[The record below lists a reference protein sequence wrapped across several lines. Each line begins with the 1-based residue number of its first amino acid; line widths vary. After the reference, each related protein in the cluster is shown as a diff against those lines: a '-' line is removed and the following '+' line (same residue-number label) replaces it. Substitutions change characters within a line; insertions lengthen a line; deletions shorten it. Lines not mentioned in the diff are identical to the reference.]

1 MRSGGNSFYYI
12 VFGAL
17 LVILAFA
24 LMTTIPSWRE
34 IMLGPAPR
42 RDLQAANAE
51 TLTAGGLASPGGAAA
66 DKQAAAEPSPEP
78 PRPMAE
84 PGKPRESAQVADTGR
99 PSGLFQQE
107 ASYRFGG
114 IGETR
119 PIYQAPKPSYGGPMT
134 GVDAVVYNKPNGDP
148 LPAPSL
154 TNTALVLI
162 RGTHVRISE
171 RSGAWLKI
179 ITPAGQKGWVEVR
192 DVINLPAAY
201 RQG

>member
-1 MRSGGNSFYYI
+1 MKSGGNSFYYI

-42 RDLQAANAE
+42 RDL
-51 TLTAGGLASPGGAAA
+51 LASSSSSNSSLGSPAAPP
-66 DKQAAAEPSPEP
+66 AAEPVVEAPPAAP

-84 PGKPRESAQVADTGR
+84 PGKPRESAPAPDSGR
-99 PSGLFQQE
+99 PTGLYQQG
-107 ASYRFGG
+107 STYRFGG
-114 IGETR
+114 EGETR
-119 PIYQAPKPSYGGPMT
+119 PLYQAPKPSYTGPMT
-134 GVDAVVYNKPNGDP
+134 GIDTVVFDKPNGDP

-162 RGTHVRISE
+162 RGTHIRISE
-171 RSGAWLKI
+171 RRGGWLRI
-179 ITPAGQKGWVEVR
+179 LTPAGQKGWIEAGYVV
-192 DVINLPAAY
+192 NLPSRF